1 MRKLFPYNE
10 EVESLIHKAKKLF
23 HLSMNGIASE
33 QMSSLGYKLNYGVSL
48 PRIYEISK
56 EFEGTPYSR
65 QLAEYAWWSDCRE
78 LMILATLLLDKDLS
92 RSPFSKDDLFSWG
105 ENLFNIELCEQFS
118 RNFLSKI
125 HPSVDLSATYS
136 NALITQRD
144 SSNKFWIAL
153 GYINYANLYLQ
164 RKSVNQS
171 IESSIFEYVVKDV
184 YADSYLI
191 YNSVSRYLRSKCKVD
206 KKWVNDF
213 IQTLDP
219 TKGKGVA
226 KIIEEIQIELDYQ
239 E

>member
-1 MRKLFPYNE
+1 MRKMFPYNE

-23 HLSMNGIASE
+23 HLSMNGIVSE

-56 EFEGTPYSR
+56 EFEDTRYAR
-65 QLAEYAWWSDCRE
+65 QLAECAWWSDCRE
-78 LMILATLLLDKDLS
+78 LMLLATLILDKDLS
-92 RSPFSKDDLFSWG
+92 RSPFSKEDLFSWG

-125 HPSVDLSATYS
+125 HPSVDISATYS
-136 NALITQRD
+136 NELIAQRD
-144 SSNKFWIAL
+144 CPNKFWIAL
-153 GYINYANLYLQ
+153 GYINYANLHLQ
-164 RKSVNQS
+164 QKSIDPS
-171 IESSIFEYVVKDV
+171 IESSIFEYVAKDV

-191 YNSVSRYLRSKCKVD
+191 YTSVSRYLRSKCRDD
-206 KKWVNDF
+206 KEWVNQF

-219 TKGKGVA
+219 TQGASVA
-226 KIIEEIQIELDYQ
+226 KIIEDIRFELDFQ